1 MKIYLK
7 KLARCD
13 DYLSERKRLII
24 VAGKRKTATAKAV
37 IKPGTGKVTVNGFPL
52 EVFASEMAKEKMK
65 EPLLL
70 AGDKSKT
77 IDFKIN
83 VKGGG
88 FMSQAEAVRMAIV
101 RGLIKWTR
109 SANVKR
115 LFSDYERTMLA
126 GDPRRS
132 ESKKFGGPGPRRRK
146 QKSYR

>member
-1 MKIYLK
+1 LE
-7 KLARCD
+7 RCD

-24 VAGKRKTATAKAV
+24 VSGKRKTAIAKAV
-37 IKPGTGKVTVNGFPL
+37 VKPGVGKITVNGYPIDTL
-52 EVFASEMAKEKMK
+52 HPEIAREKIK

-70 AGDKSKT
+70 AGDKVRT
-77 IDFKIN
+77 MDIKIKVN
-83 VKGGG
+83 GGG
-88 FMSQAEAVRMAIV
+88 FMSQAEAVRMALV

-109 SANVKR
+109 NAQLKR
-115 LFSDYERTMLA
+115 LFSQYERTMLA